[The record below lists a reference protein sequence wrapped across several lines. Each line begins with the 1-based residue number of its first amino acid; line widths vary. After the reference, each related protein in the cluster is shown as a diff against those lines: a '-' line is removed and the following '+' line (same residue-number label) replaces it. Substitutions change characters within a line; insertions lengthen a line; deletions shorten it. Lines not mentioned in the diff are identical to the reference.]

1 MVFQICYESFV
12 FVISIKKYRPL
23 LLTGPGFIKKYLS
36 PLLTGPGFIN
46 TYYWPQLLIE
56 SGFITWSKHPS
67 WHAHPTSVNTP
78 GLGRAP
84 DDLKKI
90 KIFEMIHIIFETC

>member
-1 MVFQICYESFV
+1 MLR
-12 FVISIKKYRPL
+12 VIRLHFIKKLTPVIIKNTCL
-23 LLTGPGFIKKYLS
+23 HLTGPS
-36 PLLTGPGFIN
+36 FIN